1 MPLQAPRRP
10 SFTVCSHAR
19 SAALV
24 RTRQWRTVMLGFSDL
39 DVGITVG
46 EFLMGCFFVA
56 VVWRLFVGSTDRG
69 ADALRRDGGRR
80 LY

>member
-1 MPLQAPRRP
+1 
-10 SFTVCSHAR
+10 
-19 SAALV
+19 
-24 RTRQWRTVMLGFSDL
+24 MLGFSDL
-39 DVGITVG
+39 DIGITMG

>member
-1 MPLQAPRRP
+1 MSRGAPP
-10 SFTVCSHAR
+10 SPFCSHAR

-46 EFLMGCFFVA
+46 EFLMGCFLLR
-56 VVWRLFVGSTDRG
+56 WSG
-69 ADALRRDGGRR
+69 ANLSVIGRR

>member
-1 MPLQAPRRP
+1 MSRGVPP
-10 SFTVCSHAR
+10 SPFCSHAR